1 MPKPVIPRWEGETMQ
16 LSRLA
21 SEYIRTLRKNPDY
34 SSQTADKY
42 EDELGEFVAY
52 VRMHGQDSVRDFTA
66 DRVLEFV
73 QHVKGRGVGNSSI
86 AGKLAALGSM
96 AKYGMQTK
104 GEKGKYLLDQNP
116 LDRVPR
122 PKKKDVPIRFLSPG
136 QLDML
141 LAVDCQPNERLALTM
156 LADQPLRAT
165 EWATRKVKDLIL
177 REDGGVSIGVKVK
190 GGRLKTKRL
199 GEDAGR
205 ALLAS
210 LKQREA
216 GPEETLLLN
225 CEGKPYT
232 RQTLSEMVARLSRR
246 AGLPERVSAH
256 VIRHSVASEAAANG
270 ASVYEIAEMLNHGN
284 LQTAHRYIHGVREDA
299 ALTTV
304 RERRRERLQK
314 VEA

>member
-1 MPKPVIPRWEGETMQ
+1 MQ

-21 SEYIRTLRKNPDY
+21 SDYIRMLRKNPDY
-34 SSQTADKY
+34 SPSTVDKY
-42 EDELGEFVAY
+42 EDDIGEFVAFI
-52 VRMHGQDSVRDFTA
+52 RTNTQDSVRDFTA
-66 DRVLEFV
+66 VRVLEFV
-73 QHVKGRGVGNSSI
+73 QRLKARSAGHASI
-86 AGKLAALGSM
+86 NGKLAALGSM
-96 AKYGMQTK
+96 AKFGMQTK

-122 PKKKDVPIRFLSPG
+122 HRKKDAPIRFLSPG

-225 CEGKPYT
+225 CDGRPYT
-232 RQTLSEMVARLSRR
+232 RQTLSEMVARLARR

-270 ASVYEIAEMLNHGN
+270 ASVYEIAEMLNHSN

-304 RERRRERLQK
+304 RERRRERLQTTK
-314 VEA
+314 A